1 MYPNFPT
8 GGQRCIIKQLQHI
21 LKHTIP
27 KGCIPLCQG
36 RNGYIDSMR
45 SIFRNHKRWVSIHSG
60 QSGQLKYRTRVPTF
74 DKEMMTIM
82 EIAQP
87 DVMRGSRSIRPTRIL
102 ILMKSSTSVPGFPL
116 TGISSAHFHQYK
128 TRNGVFGPTTPFR
141 KAS

>member
-27 KGCIPLCQG
+27 KGCILLCQG

-60 QSGQLKYRTRVPTF
+60 QSGRLKYRTRVPTF

-87 DVMRGSRSIRPTRIL
+87 DVMRGSRSIRPHTHININEVINIRTGFSVDRHL
-102 ILMKSSTSVPGFPL
+102 IRSLPS
-116 TGISSAHFHQYK
+116 I
-128 TRNGVFGPTTPFR
+128 
-141 KAS
+141 